1 MRLPTVQ
8 EKIKA
13 VMDTRKDVAQYLDSI
28 GKLDAFAD
36 FSSDDIC
43 GLVRAC
49 AEGVQKSLKEQTRTA
64 FEDDSEIPF

>member
-43 GLVRAC
+43 GLIRC
-49 AEGVQKSLKEQTRTA
+49 AMEGVQSSLKEQTSAA